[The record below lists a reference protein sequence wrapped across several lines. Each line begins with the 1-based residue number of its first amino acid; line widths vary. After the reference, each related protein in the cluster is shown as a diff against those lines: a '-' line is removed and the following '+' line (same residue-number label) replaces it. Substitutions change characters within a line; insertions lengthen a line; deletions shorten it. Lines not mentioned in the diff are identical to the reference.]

1 MLLIMSVFQSGLLS
15 VGRRSRI
22 LEVLERMIHACRPS
36 CERRILPMVCM
47 TQTPRRHVVDKR
59 SIAAVLSALVCFVLV
74 AMPGIVAQSGGNH
87 KVDVNWAQLP
97 EGTSWGGNTSWITAD
112 GRGSVL
118 VLVRTAP
125 YFRSFT
131 RDGRFVKAFGDDG
144 LFQSA
149 HSVTIDPQGFL
160 WVTDSAAHL
169 VQKFSP
175 DGRPLLTLGK
185 KGVAGDNTS
194 RDLFNQPNH
203 VAIAPNGDVYVS
215 DGYQNSRIVHFS
227 GNGQFVRVIG
237 GVKGSQPGQL
247 QLPHGVALDSRGRI
261 LVNDSDNQR
270 VSVFDKEG
278 KFVETWPFPSRGGIA
293 VTSDDTVYVSDVN
306 AGVVNIVRN
315 GKRID
320 TVSADRAHGM
330 GVDTD
335 GSIYVSGASR
345 MTVMKITKT
354 R

>member
-1 MLLIMSVFQSGLLS
+1 MS
-15 VGRRSRI
+15 
-22 LEVLERMIHACRPS
+22 
-36 CERRILPMVCM
+36 
-47 TQTPRRHVVDKR
+47 
-59 SIAAVLSALVCFVLV
+59 FVLA
-74 AMPGIVAQSGGNH
+74 AMPGILAQSSGTH
-87 KVDVNWAQLP
+87 KVDANWAQLP
-97 EGTSWGGNTSWITAD
+97 DGKPWGGSTSWIAPD
-112 GRGSVL
+112 GKGNVL

-125 YFRSFT
+125 YFRFFT
-131 RDGRFVKAFGDDG
+131 RDGKFVKAVGDDG

-149 HSVTIDPQGFL
+149 HSVTIDTRGFL

-169 VQKFSP
+169 VHKFSP
-175 DGRPLLTLGK
+175 DGRPLMTLGK
-185 KGVAGDNTS
+185 KDVAGDNTS

-203 VAIAPNGDVYVS
+203 VAIASGGDIYVS
-215 DGYQNSRIVHFS
+215 DGYQNARVVHFS
-227 GNGQFVRVIG
+227 SNGQFVRIIG
-237 GVKGSQPGQL
+237 GEKGSQPGQL
-247 QLPHGVALDSRGRI
+247 QVPHGVALDSRGRI

-306 AGVVNIVRN
+306 AGVVNIVKN

-345 MTVMKITKT
+345 MTVMKITKA